1 MQRNLPDFLI
11 GHCVVFQREL
21 AVRKHKL
28 RVVLLRTFDP
38 PWGID
43 QDNFE
48 LANFLNEQLPVE
60 VLHIAV
66 DEGVDVDG
74 GLIIG
79 FVESL
84 LSFVKHLYCAKVFVA
99 VVAKV
104 LVNEWKFEGRGVFTV
119 ALFIFVV
126 FFLFGPFFGVFPLK
140 FTFRAGILNL
150 WLFVGVGLNKGPVFI
165 SGSSARPLAIL
176 FANLFM
182 LDLVVRSNFIA

>member
-11 GHCVVFQREL
+11 GHCVVFKREL
-21 AVRKHKL
+21 AIRKHKL
-28 RVVLLRTFDP
+28 RVVLLRTFDS

-66 DEGVDVDG
+66 DEGADIDG
-74 GLIIG
+74 GLIIS

-84 LSFVKHLYCAKVFVA
+84 LSFVKHLYCAKVFVT

-104 LVNEWKFEGRGVFTV
+104 LVNEWKFEGRRVFTV
-119 ALFIFVV
+119 ALFIIVV
-126 FFLFGPFFGVFPLK
+126 FLLFGPFFGVFPLK
-140 FTFRAGILNL
+140 LTFRAGILNL
-150 WLFVGVGLNKGPVFI
+150 WLFV
-165 SGSSARPLAIL
+165 
-176 FANLFM
+176 
-182 LDLVVRSNFIA
+182 